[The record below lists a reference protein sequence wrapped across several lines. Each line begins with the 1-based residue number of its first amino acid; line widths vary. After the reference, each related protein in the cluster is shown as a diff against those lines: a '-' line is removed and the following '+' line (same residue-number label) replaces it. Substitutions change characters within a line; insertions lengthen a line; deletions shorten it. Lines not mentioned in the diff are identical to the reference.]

1 MRSLIGQRVGFARLP
16 APGPKR
22 CGIVPGRCADA
33 PRSRHYDAAVMLTR
47 MLARDRLGCL
57 FIAFSAPLMAI
68 GAVLVTIGAR
78 VGWLFLVAGLGLS
91 SVAAVRG
98 LLKVLTTPNPP
109 ASGYGSADRSDGRPG
124 V

>member
-1 MRSLIGQRVGFARLP
+1 MRSLVGQRVGFARLP

-57 FIAFSAPLMAI
+57 LIAFSAPLMAI

-78 VGWLFLVAGLGLS
+78 VGWLFLVAGLCLS
-91 SVAAVRG
+91 SAAAVRG
-98 LLKVLTTPNPP
+98 LLKVLTTPHPP
-109 ASGYGSADRSDGRPG
+109 ASGYGSAGRSDGRPG
-124 V
+124 S